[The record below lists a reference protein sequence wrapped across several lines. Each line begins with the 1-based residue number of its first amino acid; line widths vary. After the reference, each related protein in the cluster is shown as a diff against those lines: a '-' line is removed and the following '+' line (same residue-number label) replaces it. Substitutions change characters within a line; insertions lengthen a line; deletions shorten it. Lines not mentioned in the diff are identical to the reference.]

1 MFELLHPK
9 RLHEWLSLKLP
20 LAHGIFG
27 QWGRLFTSESVWK
40 LFFSSQ
46 KADGCKPPSN
56 PVLFDVSQ
64 ARTRNN
70 SRMCCNTSVD
80 SCRNMTD
87 KPQCC
92 VIFLVPFSHLPLS
105 GSRKFCFSL
114 QRIYYSLPFGD
125 CFNSAA
131 EFPSL

>member
-1 MFELLHPK
+1 MATSKKVAQMAFLEIA
-9 RLHEWLSLKLP
+9 
-20 LAHGIFG
+20 LAHMILG

-40 LFFSSQ
+40 LFCSSQ
-46 KADGCKPPSN
+46 KADGCKTPSN

-70 SRMCCNTSVD
+70 SRMCCNTSVE
-80 SCRNMTD
+80 SCRNVTD

-92 VIFLVPFSHLPLS
+92 IIFLVPFSHLPVS